1 MDSLLDYFTSVA
13 QIAIETQ
20 IENFLYKKLCDE
32 KNIGTVLDKYKESFT
47 EKTRIDELNDEQKK
61 LYFITKVEDKNQK
74 KKCQVCKTQA
84 DIRTNGTRCIYCST
98 YYDIYCIKR
107 DRQSGIPRNLCPN
120 CNKPFEESYECPNIL
135 VHSNIL
141 KEEYNEV
148 KIDNS
153 TWKSFGSV
161 VQSGGR
167 TRRKRKKHKWTR
179 NRKKTNGKRSKS
191 NKKRVP
197 KKKPTKTR
205 KYRPFILLSGGGIN
219 DNEENT
225 SDDNNF
231 WNMPLYDE
239 AMGLPEREQK
249 FLENNPPTKN
259 MKNLRALRAQ
269 QFKKQTD
276 QEIEKK
282 PNIRTQISQ
291 LKDSF
296 EEKRDAAANK
306 DSITEQLFGKSKNE
320 SSSSSACCQQTPYN
334 DFIKLISLIFN
345 MSTDFIKDF
354 FGLGEPKEE
363 EKSEGTKPEQSDIL
377 DKIMEILVSSIKLT
391 LPDALGKAFK
401 IHMAEL
407 YMSDSNITSM
417 KEEIKLQTM
426 KRIEETY
433 WKEKIKDLK
442 KKVNANPVNAN
453 QPWKP

>member
-20 IENFLYKKLCDE
+20 IENFLYKKLCED
-32 KNIGTVLDKYKESFT
+32 KNIGTVLEKYNESFT
-47 EKTRIDELNDEQKK
+47 KKTRIDELNEEQKK

-231 WNMPLYDE
+231 WNRPLYDE
-239 AMGLPEREQK
+239 AMRLPNREK
-249 FLENNPPTKN
+249 DFLEKNPHDGAKNN

-269 QFKKQTD
+269 QFKKQSGD
-276 QEIEKK
+276 
-282 PNIRTQISQ
+282 
-291 LKDSF
+291 
-296 EEKRDAAANK
+296 
-306 DSITEQLFGKSKNE
+306 
-320 SSSSSACCQQTPYN
+320 
-334 DFIKLISLIFN
+334 
-345 MSTDFIKDF
+345 
-354 FGLGEPKEE
+354 
-363 EKSEGTKPEQSDIL
+363 
-377 DKIMEILVSSIKLT
+377 
-391 LPDALGKAFK
+391 
-401 IHMAEL
+401 
-407 YMSDSNITSM
+407 
-417 KEEIKLQTM
+417 
-426 KRIEETY
+426 
-433 WKEKIKDLK
+433 
-442 KKVNANPVNAN
+442 
-453 QPWKP
+453 